1 MTDVKRTPIFRDFM
15 RRLEYDWG
23 MQVEVIPEETVV
35 LIGWKKRSGD
45 HALGSDED
53 RSSPVLR
60 G

>member
-1 MTDVKRTPIFRDFM
+1 M